1 MPEISVLEPV
11 KSTVDRRSF
20 LALLVP
26 SAAAVAQENAAVPA
40 PAPTLSALLKTTR
53 WTPSTAKT
61 LLIFGGKQLNPFPYA
76 ESEYPES
83 IYLNDYTKQYRELT
97 NQLGP
102 PPKEGYALA
111 AVAAGFGRRVTR
123 FGQVS
128 TLALTRRRMLNLS
141 PGPPLFD
148 PDEHGG
154 PLMALIHALDD
165 AGIKKL
171 LSESGLGRGDLPTR
185 LQPLFDGIQPGPLW
199 LTRINA
205 LKSSPPFLA
214 LPQERLSSLRLRVS
228 LVSSLVAERGEDSQ
242 GYLIYEGRALPPEEI
257 PLPSGL
263 RRASAP
269 GTIRQPK
276 PVTVRGRMLT
286 RTIEGIPPAS
296 DLDTALLNR
305 RISLEGITTLGKLAE
320 RVSEAE
326 GLSLVVPPAL
336 RAWSI
341 EWRGSPEVR
350 TGDVIRA
357 IIASTMGAF
366 RECLGSY
373 VLTDDLAPLGPRLDK
388 LAQWIH
394 LEVPDGNTHKR
405 EFLPLEWGRFEAGDA
420 CPLPMAW
427 RERLADANPFEGI
440 TLRLSEFPDQKLLE
454 RLMAPYYASKPDF
467 APTHLNLALKWMA
480 YLVVPDTGVVPLDP
494 VYLFGRKR
502 KPERRALT
510 LRDTWPILRVADAS
524 EAKQALGWA
533 KQQGAT
539 GIVIDGPPE
548 IVQAA
553 IAERTLPVRA
563 LHRLWRAQL
572 GDFDTLKERTIEN
585 RVTSWLSPTNPEAQA
600 IALERLKRYAT
611 LPGLDGLLLRD
622 ATPPGYRGYG
632 NDHDGAT
639 LTGYTE
645 RNRKAFLSQH
655 HRDIFDLGPATN
667 YFALHTYTPWLNS
680 NDEDIWR
687 SWRMARL
694 NEALNQLR
702 KAVPCPAWL
711 EGGFWQ
717 DKETQERLGSPLPG
731 WLVRWTD
738 RKAEDDTVLWQSAY
752 NASQK
757 LIGNAR
763 ECGQAPW
770 LLIPITPGNKRSELE
785 ERLSAL
791 EFESGS
797 GWQGRY
803 IDLSELSLTEAQA
816 LLSPG

>member
-1 MPEISVLEPV
+1 M
-11 KSTVDRRSF
+11 
-20 LALLVP
+20 
-26 SAAAVAQENAAVPA
+26 PA

-61 LLIFGGKQLNPFPYA
+61 LLVIGGKHLKPPPYA
-76 ESEYPES
+76 EGMYDEDIYPD
-83 IYLNDYTKQYRELT
+83 YLARQRRQAVG
-97 NQLGP
+97 QLGTP
-102 PPKEGYALA
+102 PVGGYALA
-111 AVAAGFGRRVTR
+111 AVAAVFERKVSR

-128 TLALTRRRMLNLS
+128 TLALTRRRVLNLS

-154 PLMALIHALDD
+154 PLMALIHGLDD
-165 AGIKKL
+165 AGIEKL
-171 LSESGLGRGDLPTR
+171 LSESGLGRGELPTR
-185 LQPLFDGIQPGPLW
+185 LQPLFDSIQPGPLW

-214 LPQERLSSLRLRVS
+214 LPQERLSALRLRVS

-242 GYLIYEGRALPPEEI
+242 GYLIYEGRALPPEEV

-269 GTIRQPK
+269 GTIRK
-276 PVTVRGRMLT
+276 PQLPTVRGRMLT

-296 DLDTALLNR
+296 DLDTTLLNR

-326 GLSLVVPPAL
+326 GVSLVVPPAL
-336 RAWSI
+336 SAWSV
-341 EWRGSPEVR
+341 EWRGSPQVR

-357 IIASTMGAF
+357 ITASTMGAF
-366 RECLGSY
+366 RECLGSFI
-373 VLTDDLAPLGPRLDK
+373 LSDELAPLGPRLDK

-394 LEVPDGNTHKR
+394 LEVPDSNTRKR
-405 EFLPLEWGRFEAGDA
+405 EFLPLEWGHFEPGDV
-420 CPLPMAW
+420 CPLPLAW
-427 RERLADANPFEGI
+427 RERLADASPFQGL
-440 TLRLSEFPDQKLLE
+440 TLKLSEFPDQKLLE
-454 RLMAPYYASKPDF
+454 HLMAPYYASKPDF

-510 LRDTWPILRVADAS
+510 LRDTWPILRIADAS
-524 EAKQALGWA
+524 EAKRALDWA

-539 GIVIDGPPE
+539 GVVIDGPPE

-563 LHRLWRAQL
+563 LHRLWRAQP
-572 GDFDTLKERTIEN
+572 GDPDTLKERTIEN
-585 RVTSWLSPTNPEAQA
+585 WVTSWLSPTNPEAQA

-611 LPGLDGLLLRD
+611 LSGLDGLLLRD

-680 NDEDIWR
+680 DDEDIWR

-717 DKETQERLGSPLPG
+717 DKETQERLGSPLPS

-738 RKAEDDTVLWQSAY
+738 RKAEDDTILWQSAY

-770 LLIPITPGNKRSELE
+770 LLIPIARDSKRSEPE
-785 ERLSAL
+785 ERLGKV
-791 EFESGS
+791 EFEAGS
-797 GWQGRY
+797 EWQGRY
-803 IDLSELSLTEAQA
+803 IDLSELSQDDAREI
-816 LLSPG
+816 LSSKNSENEYPL